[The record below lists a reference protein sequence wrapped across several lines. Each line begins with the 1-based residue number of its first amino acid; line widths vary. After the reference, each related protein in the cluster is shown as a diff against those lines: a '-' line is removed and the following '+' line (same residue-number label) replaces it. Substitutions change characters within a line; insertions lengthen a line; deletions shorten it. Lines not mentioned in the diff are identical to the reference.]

1 MTRFE
6 VGSRW
11 KLLVLIYR
19 RQVREGVNSAR
30 CLSETFSLSA
40 FPPPASL
47 TLKAYPWRT
56 DTF

>member
-47 TLKAYPWRT
+47 TLKAYP
-56 DTF
+56 